1 MADDIPQVVIDP
13 GDLSDV
19 QVLLAGIQNAY
30 PRAVTN
36 AINKTLA
43 GVITDAAREITKD
56 LNLTQTRVKQD
67 MYSVKATW
75 SNMQGAV
82 YAIGGPVNLAS
93 FSGFRVLKEGFSV
106 RTHKSK
112 PITKFKHGFV
122 WVRPTKAG
130 GTAKTAFQRLHYQSP
145 ASSWRFSPSTR
156 GFIGK
161 LSARDREVE
170 TLTGP
175 RIEDE
180 YAKPQVLKAVQ
191 DSADKRFQDNLKSQ
205 VDYELQKFARK
216 F

>member
-1 MADDIPQVVIDP
+1 MADETPQVVIDP

-19 QVLLAGIQNAY
+19 QVLLAGIRNAF

-36 AINKTLA
+36 AINKTLT

-56 LNLTQTRVKQD
+56 LNLSQTRVKQD
-67 MYSVKATW
+67 MWPVKATW
-75 SNMQGAV
+75 SKMEGAV
-82 YAIGGPVNLAS
+82 YARGRPVNLAS
-93 FSGFRVLKEGFSV
+93 FSGFRLLKEGFVV

-112 PITKFKHGFV
+112 STTKFKHGFV

-130 GTAKTAFQRLHYQSP
+130 GTAKTAFQRLRYQSP
-145 ASSWRFSPSTR
+145 ASTWRFSPATR

-161 LSARDREVE
+161 LSAEDREVE

-180 YAKPQVLKAVQ
+180 YAKPKVLKAVQ
-191 DSADKRFQDNLKSQ
+191 TLGDKRFQDNLKSQ
-205 VDYELQKFARK
+205 IDLELQRFARK

>member
-1 MADDIPQVVIDP
+1 MADEAPQVVIDP

-19 QVLLAGIQNAY
+19 QVLLAGIRNAF

-36 AINKTLA
+36 AINKTLT

-56 LNLTQTRVKQD
+56 LNLSQTRVKKD
-67 MYSVKATW
+67 FYPEKATW
-75 SNMQGAV
+75 SNMRGAV
-82 YAIGGPVNLAS
+82 KATGRPINLAS
-93 FSGFRVLKEGFSV
+93 FSGFRLLKEGFSV

-112 PITKFKHGFV
+112 SITKFKHGFV

-130 GTAKTAFQRLHYQSP
+130 GTAKTAFQRAHYTSP
-145 ASSWRFSPSTR
+145 ASSWRFTPSTR

-161 LSARDREVE
+161 LSAKDREVE

-180 YAKPQVLKAVQ
+180 YAKPKVLTAVQ
-191 DSADKRFQDNLKSQ
+191 KLGDKRFQTNLKSQ
-205 VDYELQKFARK
+205 IDLELQRFARK